1 MSSSSPMKTKS
12 AMFPMIVML
21 ALIIGGYTAYLVDVG
36 EELNYQASALA
47 PVWYMFKPRF
57 LTQLIS
63 DGGYVGTLVAVG
75 LNIAHT
81 FLYVAVAY
89 TTVTIGLARFFKPR
103 NDQAKP
109 EAAVAAD
116 PALTGIYPCE
126 IPGSTMM
133 IMIPDSRDP
142 NTGAIIEGVKDK
154 DPFEQFFL
162 RCDRK
167 PVQTARPPRSPIERL
182 QVAILEMLSA
192 HPAVP
197 ASVGHHHADATL
209 ATHSRDISK
218 AVAEYMHLKGWVE
231 PLARVAGLAHD
242 LDKLL
247 AYQEK
252 EPGVWVKRKDA
263 THHNT
268 FSAYLIRQ
276 QPEFQELEPEDQ
288 FTLTMALR
296 YYHQPYSLPTNVG
309 ERVERLISAIRQ
321 ADGKT
326 IQSEKAAGI
335 ASAKAAPNTID
346 LVTLAIEK
354 FLTAA
359 DINGYRGGQAAGWT
373 KDAYEYVII
382 PMSRLIESIGEFLP
396 NELLRQLQLGV
407 DSRNFSHPSIPV
419 IRDALVSQGLLM
431 SKIKDLE
438 SPTGMF
444 DVKVGVKPW
453 RACVL
458 LDKDRISELLPTT
471 VPKWGTT
478 KYGMIK
484 ILKPTLDKNDG
495 DDETPAAEAA
505 G

>member
-1 MSSSSPMKTKS
+1 MSSSSASNAKT
-12 AMFPMIVML
+12 AVFPMLVML
-21 ALIIGGYTAYLVDVG
+21 SIVIGGYAAYLVDKG
-36 EELNYQASALA
+36 EELNYQAAALA

-57 LTQLIS
+57 LTQFIS

-75 LNIAHT
+75 LNIAHAL
-81 FLYVAVAY
+81 LYVALAY
-89 TTVTIGLARFFKPR
+89 TAVTIGFARFFKPR
-103 NDQAKP
+103 NGQA
-109 EAAVAAD
+109 EDVAVEVVD
-116 PALTGIYPCE
+116 PAVSGIYPCE
-126 IPGSTMM
+126 IPGSSMM

-142 NTGAIIEGVKDK
+142 STGATIEGVKDK
-154 DPFEQFFL
+154 DPFEQFFV

-167 PVQTARPPRSPIERL
+167 PVATARPPITPVEKL
-182 QVAILEMLSA
+182 QVAVLELLAA
-192 HPAVP
+192 HPSVP

-209 ATHSRDISK
+209 ADHSK
-218 AVAEYMHLKGWVE
+218 AISRAIAEYMHHKGWEE

-242 LDKLL
+242 VDKLL

-252 EPGVWVKRKDA
+252 EPGQWVKRKDA

-276 QPEFQELEPEDQ
+276 QPEFKALPEEDQ

-296 YYHQPYSLPTNVG
+296 YYHHPGSLPTNAG
-309 ERVERLISAIRQ
+309 ERVERLISAIRH

-335 ASAKAAPNTID
+335 ANAQAASNTIA
-346 LVTLAIEK
+346 LVALAIEK

-382 PMSRLIESIGEFLP
+382 PMSGVIESIGEFLP

-407 DSRNFSHPSIPV
+407 DSRNFKHPSVPV
-419 IRDALVSQGLLM
+419 IRDALNSLGLLM
-431 SKIKDLE
+431 SKVKDLE

-444 DVKVGVKPW
+444 DVKVGVKVW

-478 KYGMIK
+478 MYGMVK
-484 ILKPTLDKNDG
+484 IQKPTLDKSHAE
-495 DDETPAAEAA
+495 DEEPAASAS